1 MTEQNKSSKL
11 SELKKNTLII
21 GIATFGSKAI
31 SFILAPLYSYYL
43 TTAEYGTMDLVT
55 TTASLLLPILMAD
68 VYESVFRFTSDPDED
83 NNKVLTNCSLI
94 ALIGT
99 IIGALLII
107 PISLIYQNLPVI
119 LIIYLYVVIDGFTLI
134 FSWYERGSGKIKV
147 FAFSGVVNSA
157 FQLVFTFL
165 FIVLLR
171 YGLNGWYIGFLFA
184 KIITFVYLFINV
196 RPFKVIKRQHLDKA
210 YQKRL
215 LKHCIPLMPTT
226 VMWWVLNVS
235 DRYAIGIFM
244 GMAANGIYAVSNK
257 IPSILNAFE
266 SIFYQAYQ
274 TTAINSLDDKERN
287 NFYSRI
293 FNNYFV
299 FMMLGYVGILVV
311 SRPMIIYLF
320 DSSYAEAWL
329 YIPPLLAGA
338 VAHAIASNLGSYYVL
353 FYQTKGAFLTSV
365 WGALTNIVLNFLLI
379 PYFGLMAAA
388 LTTLTGYIV
397 MFFFRWR
404 DIKKFITIKLE
415 LKRILIMLSISA
427 IQTALYF
434 WNSWFGIAAMAL
446 VGCIALAINKDM
458 LLRLVKRK

>member
-55 TTASLLLPILMAD
+55 TTVSLLLPILMAD

-134 FSWYERGSGKIKV
+134 FSWHERGSGKIKV

-184 KIITFVYLFINV
+184 KL
-196 RPFKVIKRQHLDKA
+196 
-210 YQKRL
+210 
-215 LKHCIPLMPTT
+215 
-226 VMWWVLNVS
+226 
-235 DRYAIGIFM
+235 
-244 GMAANGIYAVSNK
+244 
-257 IPSILNAFE
+257 
-266 SIFYQAYQ
+266 
-274 TTAINSLDDKERN
+274 
-287 NFYSRI
+287 
-293 FNNYFV
+293 
-299 FMMLGYVGILVV
+299 
-311 SRPMIIYLF
+311 
-320 DSSYAEAWL
+320 
-329 YIPPLLAGA
+329 
-338 VAHAIASNLGSYYVL
+338 
-353 FYQTKGAFLTSV
+353 
-365 WGALTNIVLNFLLI
+365 
-379 PYFGLMAAA
+379 
-388 LTTLTGYIV
+388 
-397 MFFFRWR
+397 
-404 DIKKFITIKLE
+404 
-415 LKRILIMLSISA
+415 
-427 IQTALYF
+427 
-434 WNSWFGIAAMAL
+434 
-446 VGCIALAINKDM
+446 
-458 LLRLVKRK
+458 